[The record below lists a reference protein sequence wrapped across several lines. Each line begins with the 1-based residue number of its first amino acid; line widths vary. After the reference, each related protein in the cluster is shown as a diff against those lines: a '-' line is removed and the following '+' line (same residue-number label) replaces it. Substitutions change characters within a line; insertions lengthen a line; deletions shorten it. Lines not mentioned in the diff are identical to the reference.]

1 MSTLESQT
9 GCLPPAR
16 IVTFALLVIHN
27 GKDTP
32 SLVYSVTNDSN
43 VRVLYIADG
52 DTIAIVR
59 PMNGCIENESTEKTR
74 HGSPELNQTI
84 EEIDI

>member
-16 IVTFALLVIHN
+16 IITFVLLVIHN

-32 SLVYSVTNDSN
+32 RLVYSVTNDSK

-59 PMNGCIENESTEKTR
+59 HMNGCIENENNSKNKAR
-74 HGSPELNQTI
+74 FA
-84 EEIDI
+84 